1 MTQGQYNIYK
11 ADEGKFIYR
20 KSDDFLFGEGIC
32 LGEGDS
38 IDNYYEREYTEEEYK
53 AYHTPPE
60 LPKDMLLKNI
70 SIKHNGS
77 KKDIQ

>member
-1 MTQGQYNIYK
+1 MTQGQYNIHK

-60 LPKDMLLKNI
+60 LPDMLLKNI

-77 KKDIQ
+77 KEDIQ

>member
-11 ADEGKFIYR
+11 ADKCKFIYR
-20 KSDDFLFGEGIC
+20 KSDDFLFGEGIY

-38 IDNYYEREYTEEEYK
+38 IDNYYEREYTKEEYE

-60 LPKDMLLKNI
+60 LPEDMLLKNI
-70 SIKHNGS
+70 NIKHNGS
-77 KKDIQ
+77 KEDIQ

>member
-38 IDNYYEREYTEEEYK
+38 IDNYYEREYTEEEKELHQRLIHSLKK
-53 AYHTPPE
+53 A
-60 LPKDMLLKNI
+60 
-70 SIKHNGS
+70 SQ
-77 KKDIQ
+77 KKDY